1 MFCVFT
7 IINLLSPTLYNPF
20 YMGTHVIT
28 LKYVILLL
36 LLLFEPETWSKLV
49 ILKKILH
56 RYLKTDDYLQIVL
69 ISQLFSKVAFL

>member
-1 MFCVFT
+1 
-7 IINLLSPTLYNPF
+7 
-20 YMGTHVIT
+20 MGTHVIT

-49 ILKKILH
+49 ILKKILY

-69 ISQLFSKVAFL
+69 ISHLFSKVAFL